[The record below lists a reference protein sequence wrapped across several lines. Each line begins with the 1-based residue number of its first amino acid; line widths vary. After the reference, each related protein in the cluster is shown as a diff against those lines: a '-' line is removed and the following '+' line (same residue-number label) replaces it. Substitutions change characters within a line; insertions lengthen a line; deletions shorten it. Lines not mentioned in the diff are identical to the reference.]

1 MSIRQTSDIS
11 KETAENYCKFI
22 YCNSE
27 LTFLIGSF
35 FLFSPY
41 CWEKV
46 YASMLF
52 QEKKKSAV
60 KKVNLLF

>member
-1 MSIRQTSDIS
+1 MSMRQTSDIS

-22 YCNSE
+22 YCNFE

-35 FLFSPY
+35 LFFIPY

-46 YASMLF
+46 YASMLI
-52 QEKKKSAV
+52 QEKKKSAIE
-60 KKVNLLF
+60 KVNLLF